1 MNPRWV
7 KTDLWSRLTL
17 GFIVAATGVG
27 AGDLLTASLA
37 GSAVGV
43 SILWAAWVGAWL
55 KFVLNEG
62 LARWQMATGQ
72 SILEG
77 WFCHLPRF
85 FPWLFFVYFFLWAF
99 YVGGALINACG
110 VAGVG
115 FFSLGHPGL
124 ARIIWGIAHSLA
136 GLFFVWRGGFPLFQ
150 RLMSFLTA
158 GMVLTVLI
166 SVIRVSPSWLKVL
179 PGLVVPTFPSQG
191 SSWLLGVMGGVGGT
205 VTIIC
210 YNYWVREKG
219 RKGLE
224 GLKECRLDLSVGYG
238 LTAFFGLAMII
249 IGSKIVVKGRG
260 DEVALQLAEKLG
272 EVLGPAGKGLFLLG
286 FWSAV
291 FSSLLGVWQGVPYI
305 FADFLRLRRATQPK
319 GIINGGKVEGQ
330 KISTKVPSSLP
341 QGLTSKISTQPVS
354 LPASLFSSSP
364 GALTVPPPFAPS
376 TSSTS
381 LSPSNNSAS
390 GKDVD
395 SSTLSIDSNSSD
407 DKFAPS
413 SPRKVTKTAGQDLHR
428 SLAYRLFLLGLTFL
442 PLISLFF
449 TVQRIQ
455 LVYAVLGALFMPFL
469 AATLLILN
477 NRKDLVPRSFRN
489 TWVINLCLW
498 VNLIFFSY
506 LGWRELRP
514 LFSSLF
520 KF

>member
-1 MNPRWV
+1 MNPRRV
-7 KTDLWSRLTL
+7 KIDLWSRLTL

-37 GSAVGV
+37 GSAVGL

-77 WFCHLPRF
+77 WFFHLPRF

-115 FFSLGHPGL
+115 FFSMGHPGT

-136 GLFFVWRGGFPLFQ
+136 GLFFVWRGGFHLFQ
-150 RLMSFLTA
+150 RLMTFLTA
-158 GMVLTVLI
+158 AMVLTVLS
-166 SVIRVSPSWLKVL
+166 SVIWISPSWPKVL
-179 PGLVVPTFPSQG
+179 SGLVVPRFPHHG
-191 SSWLLGVMGGVGGT
+191 LSWLLGVMGGVGGT

-224 GLKECRLDLSVGYG
+224 GLKECRLDLAVGYG
-238 LTAFFGLAMII
+238 LTAFFGLAMVI

-272 EVLGPAGKGLFLLG
+272 EALGPAGKGLFLLG

-305 FADFLRLRRATQPK
+305 FADFLRQRRASRK
-319 GIINGGKVEGQ
+319 KIIISGGKTEGQ
-330 KISTKVPSSLP
+330 KISPPVPSSLP
-341 QGLTSKISTQPVS
+341 SWPTAKASSQPLS
-354 LPASLFSSSP
+354 SPTGLFSSS
-364 GALTVPPPFAPS
+364 ATATVPSA
-376 TSSTS
+376 SSS
-381 LSPSNNSAS
+381 SSSGSNNKTRGVDIDAS
-390 GKDVD
+390 TV
-395 SSTLSIDSNSSD
+395 STGDNSSEA
-407 DKFAPS
+407 KFAPPS
-413 SPRKVTKTAGQDLHR
+413 TREIAETAGQDIHR
-428 SLAYRLFLLGLTFL
+428 SLAYRLFLIGLTLL
-442 PLISLFF
+442 PLVSLLF

-455 LVYAVLGALFMPFL
+455 LIYAVLGALFMPFL
-469 AATLLILN
+469 AATLLLLN
-477 NRKDLVPRSFRN
+477 NRKDLVPASFRN
-489 TWVINLCLW
+489 TWVVNFFLG